1 MAFHLDNLHQ
11 GLQQLSWGN
20 LKETKEHVD
29 FLIKYLE
36 NSNETNNMLES
47 KIARCIRYGILNL
60 ETLPIFLKHN
70 IVNFT
75 KLDLFSKELL
85 QTLQNVKK
93 SQAQNFKKNLSS
105 SYEEKYGT
113 SLEFINFNASKGSH
127 ILDTSFLD

>member
-36 NSNETNNMLES
+36 SSNETNNMLES

-60 ETLPIFLKHN
+60 ETLSMFLKHN

-85 QTLQNVKK
+85 QTLQKGLQVYLRVLNLKEQFIKPLDVSQKK
-93 SQAQNFKKNLSS
+93 
-105 SYEEKYGT
+105 
-113 SLEFINFNASKGSH
+113 
-127 ILDTSFLD
+127 